1 MEKNMPAGAL
11 DPLHYV
17 VHENPRAFIVNKL
30 DLAWHAMSS
39 PEEKEEEKKRHIT
52 GEENNITIY
61 CASLSSVS
69 SSYPIQT
76 VHVIIFQLKV

>member
-17 VHENPRAFIVNKL
+17 VHENPRAFIANKL
-30 DLAWHAMSS
+30 DLACNVKSGRKKK
-39 PEEKEEEKKRHIT
+39 EKHIT
-52 GEENNITIY
+52 GEENNIAIY
-61 CASLSSVS
+61 CVSLSSVS

-76 VHVIIFQLKV
+76 VYTLYIFQLEV